1 MSTRQKKPSN
11 SRDAETSSELD
22 EYSISS
28 VEEEEESRPLVPRL
42 RRKSRDDKR
51 TESKPS
57 DAKPSLRKE
66 LAQMHRDLDELKEI
80 KRNIK
85 ATLVDQAVKRKIYV
99 QKIMTMDENAAKMKE
114 DYEDIDKDIKGL
126 EQAIR
131 EKIKS

>member
-85 ATLVDQAVKRKIYV
+85 ATLVDQAAKRKIYV
-99 QKIMTMDENAAKMKE
+99 QKIVTMDEDAAKMKE

>member
-42 RRKSRDDKR
+42 RRKSRDDKK

-57 DAKPSLRKE
+57 DAKSSLRKE
-66 LAQMHRDLDELKEI
+66 LAQMHQDINELKDI

-85 ATLVDQAVKRKIYV
+85 ATLVDQSAKRKHYV
-99 QKIMTMDENAAKMKE
+99 QKIMAMDEEAAKMKE